1 MNPMTYDSTFDQT
14 RLDQLAAQCLATN
27 TCEGKVIFLSDSDDN
42 RLDVASWRFEDE
54 DGKARLMKTEFKLYL
69 MELLDSLLIYRARHG
84 QLNASQGV
92 VNICRDKM
100 DLQWVSREKA
110 ESLRELNS

>member
-1 MNPMTYDSTFDQT
+1 MTYDPTFDQT

-27 TCEGKVIFLSDSDDN
+27 TCEGKIIFLSDSDDN

-54 DGKARLMKTEFKLYL
+54 EGKARLMKSEFKPYL
-69 MELLDSLLIYRARHG
+69 LELLDSLLIYRARHG

-92 VNICRDKM
+92 VRVCHDRM
-100 DLQWVSREKA
+100 ELRWVSRNEA
-110 ESLRELNS
+110 NPNT

>member
-1 MNPMTYDSTFDQT
+1 MTYDPTFDQT

-27 TCEGKVIFLSDSDDN
+27 TCEGKVIFLSDSEDN
-42 RLDVASWRFEDE
+42 RLDVASWRFENE
-54 DGKARLMKTEFKLYL
+54 EGKARLMKSEFKRYL

-92 VNICRDKM
+92 VSVCRNNM
-100 DLQWVSREKA
+100 ELRWLSRDEA
-110 ESLRELNS
+110 ARLRD